1 MRTNSN
7 TARQVIVTDDEEFD
21 AYELLPPRVRHALAH
36 APFKT
41 SAYSLRSKG
50 WSEERMLQAIA
61 DKAKSLMR
69 AHAGADQ

>member
-1 MRTNSN
+1 MRSNSN
-7 TARQVIVTDDEEFD
+7 TPRQVIVTDDQEFD

-50 WSEERMLQAIA
+50 WSEEQMLHAIEA
-61 DKAKSLMR
+61 KAKSLMR
-69 AHAGADQ
+69 EHAGAV

>member
-7 TARQVIVTDDEEFD
+7 TPNQNFGDMVEEFD

-61 DKAKSLMR
+61 AKAQALMR
-69 AHAGADQ
+69 EHAGAQ

>member
-7 TARQVIVTDDEEFD
+7 TPNPNYGDMGEEFD

-50 WSEERMLQAIA
+50 WSEERMLQAIEA
-61 DKAKSLMR
+61 KAAALMR
-69 AHAGADQ
+69 EHAGAQ